1 MISLNT
7 LADVNVKAKRVL
19 LRVDFNAPLDDD
31 GKITDLTRLE
41 ASLPTVKHLLKQGG
55 RVILM
60 SHLGRP
66 DPDEIDPHLRLDE
79 VAKAFAK
86 LLKKPVKKLDACIG
100 PKVQKAVMAMKN
112 GEVLMLENTRFY
124 KGEKKSEPGFTKEL
138 ASLGEIFVN
147 DAFGAAHRADAS
159 TSGLAQH
166 LPAYAGLLLE
176 AEIAALSPLLHSPK
190 RPMVL
195 IVGGA
200 KIDTKIGVLKNF
212 MEKTDTFLI
221 GGGLANTFLYSE
233 GYDVG
238 QSLCEK
244 DKRDVAQEIILEAE
258 KHHERFMLP
267 SDVIVADEI
276 RKDAKTLD
284 IPIEDVES
292 SLRILDIGSQTIQR
306 FVKVIEK
313 AATIVWNG
321 PPGLYEMKPFAR
333 GTRAIADAVARAK
346 GTTILGGGDTID
358 AIKKFGH
365 TFDEFDHVST
375 GGGAMLEFLEG
386 KVLPG
391 IEAVRKR

>member
-7 LADVNVKAKRVL
+7 LDKADVKGKRVL
-19 LRVDFNAPLDDD
+19 LRVDFNVPLDDS
-31 GKITDLTRLE
+31 GKVTDTTRLE
-41 ASLPTVKHLLKQGG
+41 ASLPTVKHLLKQGA

-66 DPDEIDPHLRLDE
+66 DPDDIDPHLRLDE
-79 VAKAFAK
+79 VGKAFSN

-100 PKVQKAVMAMKN
+100 SKVEKAVAALKN
-112 GEVLMLENTRFY
+112 GEALMLENTRFY
-124 KGEKKSEPGFTKEL
+124 KGEKKSDPEFTKAL
-138 ASLGEIFVN
+138 AALGDLFVN

-159 TSGLAQH
+159 TSGLAAY

-176 AEIAALSPLLHSPK
+176 AEIAALTPLLHSPK
-190 RPMVL
+190 RPVVL

-212 MEKTDTFLI
+212 MERADTFLI
-221 GGGLANTFLYSE
+221 GGGLANTFLYAE

-244 DKRDVAQEIILEAE
+244 EKRDVAQEIMLDAE
-258 KHHERFMLP
+258 KHHERFLLP
-267 SDVIVADEI
+267 IDVIVADEI
-276 RKDAKTLD
+276 RKDARVLD
-284 IPIEDVES
+284 LPIEDVEMNM
-292 SLRILDIGSQTIQR
+292 RILDIGSQTLER
-306 FVKVIEK
+306 YVNVIEK

-321 PPGLYEMKPFAR
+321 PPGLYELRPFER
-333 GTRAIADAVARAK
+333 GTRVIAEAVARAK
-346 GTTILGGGDTID
+346 GTTLLGGGDTID

-386 KVLPG
+386 KLLPG
-391 IEAVRKR
+391 IEAVRTK